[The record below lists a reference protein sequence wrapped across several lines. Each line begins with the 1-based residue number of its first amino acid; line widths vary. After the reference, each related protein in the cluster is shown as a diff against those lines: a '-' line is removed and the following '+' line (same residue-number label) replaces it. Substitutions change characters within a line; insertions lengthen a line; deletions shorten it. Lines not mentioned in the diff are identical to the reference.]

1 MPTRENAM
9 NGACKQTD
17 RAWRGAD
24 RNGAA
29 AVEFA
34 LTAPILF
41 LFLFA
46 ALEFGRYN
54 MLQQTA
60 NNAAFEAARQCILP
74 GAAASDGQTVGL
86 NILRAARMTGGA
98 VAINPATITTTTTQ
112 VTATVTVPVTSNLW
126 AASLFCK
133 STSITKSCTLT
144 CDRVDSAP

>member
-1 MPTRENAM
+1 MSVARNQTGR
-9 NGACKQTD
+9 GWFGTD
-17 RAWRGAD
+17 RK
-24 RNGAA
+24 GAA

-74 GAAASDGQTVGL
+74 GASATDGQNVGL
-86 NILRAARMTGGA
+86 NVLRAARITGGA
-98 VAINPATITTTTTQ
+98 VTINPSTITLTTTQ

-126 AASLFCK
+126 IAPAFCK
-133 STSITKSCTLT
+133 STSITKACTLT
-144 CDRVDSAP
+144 PDWIDSAR